1 MPGGL
6 VLQVIQLVRLC
17 TAIIKMP
24 FIQSFSLVKAIFR
37 PADEWTELANYHIVS
52 FSFAKHKFVQRFL
65 ETKLTCHLS
74 HVRFGFYY
82 QLSY

>member
-1 MPGGL
+1 MK
-6 VLQVIQLVRLC
+6 
-17 TAIIKMP
+17 T
-24 FIQSFSLVKAIFR
+24 IFR
-37 PADEWTELANYHIVS
+37 AADEWTELAKYHIVS